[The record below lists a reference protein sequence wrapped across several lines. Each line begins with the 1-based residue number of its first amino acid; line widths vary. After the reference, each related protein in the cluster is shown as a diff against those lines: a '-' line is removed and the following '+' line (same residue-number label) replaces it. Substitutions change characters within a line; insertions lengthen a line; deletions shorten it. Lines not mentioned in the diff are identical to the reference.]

1 MKARLIQNIEE
12 ALAEKSEVSTK
23 LFIGEVERLKEKYN
37 SEWISDYMT
46 KDEQKNINRLKE
58 SADKW
63 NMAYEQ
69 FIDNEFY

>member
-1 MKARLIQNIEE
+1 MKVRLIQNIEE

>member
-58 SADKW
+58 NADKW

>member
-58 SADKW
+58 NADKW
-63 NMAYEQ
+63 NIAYEQ